1 MSAGPSIT
9 DQSVLDDTRALHQMG
24 YAQELARGMK
34 AFSNFAISF
43 SMICILAGGVTSFQ
57 TGFSTLGGFG
67 IGVGWLV
74 GGAFSLIVG
83 LAMAQIGSTY
93 PTAGG
98 LYHWSSILG
107 GRGWGWAT
115 AWMNLLGLIFV
126 TAAVTVG
133 AYTLFISLILTNIF
147 HIDTSNWGYWQQ
159 LAGVIV
165 IAISQGLL
173 NHFGIKLTS
182 KLTDFSGYLIFF
194 VAILLTATM
203 LFSAPRLDL
212 SRLFHIVNNTGDPGG
227 GVVPSTNNLLYA
239 FLLGLLLPLY
249 TITGFDAS
257 AHTAEETLNARVA
270 VPKGIINSILYS
282 LLFGY
287 VMICSFVLAMSDPI
301 AAAKDGA
308 NVFFNL
314 LAGLPVAD
322 PLKDALYILLVIA
335 NYLCALA
342 CITSTS
348 RMVFAFS
355 RDGGVPYLSP
365 LLRKVSPT
373 FRTPV
378 GGIWATVILAIAATL
393 YSSAYNALAAGS
405 AVFLYI
411 SYAMPIAAGLYA
423 ESKGWRPSGPFKL
436 GAWSK
441 PIAVVA
447 CLGVVGVTW
456 IGLQPPNDIVINYA
470 VGILALLVV
479 GWFALE
485 RKRFPGPPISATDI
499 AERHDEILAEEAAVG
514 ETIPAA
520 VSG

>member
-1 MSAGPSIT
+1 MSTEPESA
-9 DQSVLDDTRALHQMG
+9 DQSVLEEDVHVLHQMG

-34 AFSNFAISF
+34 GFSNFAISF
-43 SMICILAGGVTSFQ
+43 SIICILAGGITSFQ
-57 TGFSTLGGFG
+57 IGFSTVGGFS

-74 GGAFSLIVG
+74 GGVFSLIVG
-83 LAMAQIGSTY
+83 LSMAQIGSAY

-133 AYTLFISLILTNIF
+133 AYTLFTGLILTDIF
-147 HIDTSNWGYWQQ
+147 HIDTSKWGYWQQ
-159 LAGVIV
+159 LAGVGT
-165 IAISQGLL
+165 IAVAQGLL

-203 LFSAPRLDL
+203 LFSVHHFDL
-212 SRLFHIVNNTGDPGG
+212 SRLFHIVNNTGSAGG
-227 GVVPSTNNLLYA
+227 DVVPHTNNLLYA

-282 LLFGY
+282 VIFGY
-287 VMICSFVLAMSDPI
+287 IMVCSFVLAMSDPV
-301 AAAKDGA
+301 ASAKDGG

-314 LAGLPVAD
+314 LNGLAVPTL
-322 PLKDALYILLVIA
+322 LKDALFVLIVIA
-335 NYLCALA
+335 NYLCSLA
-342 CITSTS
+342 CVTSTS
-348 RMVFAFS
+348 RMIFAFS
-355 RDGGVPYLSP
+355 RDGGVPFVSP
-365 LLRKVSPT
+365 LLRKVST
-373 FRTPV
+373 AYRTPI

-411 SYAMPIAAGLYA
+411 SYAMPVAAGLYA
-423 ESKGWRPSGPFKL
+423 ESKGWLPTGPFKL
-436 GAWSK
+436 GIWSK
-441 PIAVVA
+441 PLAVITS
-447 CLGVVGVTW
+447 LGVLGVTW

-470 VGILALLVV
+470 IGILVLLVV

-485 RKRFPGPPISATDI
+485 RKRFPGPPISAAEI
-499 AERHDEILAEEAAVG
+499 AKRHAEILAEEAAVG
-514 ETIPAA
+514 ETVHA
-520 VSG
+520 GL

>member
-1 MSAGPSIT
+1 MSAEPEAT
-9 DQSVLDDTRALHQMG
+9 DQSILEEDVHVLHQMG

-34 AFSNFAISF
+34 SFSNFAISF
-43 SMICILAGGVTSFQ
+43 SIICILAGGITSFQ
-57 TGFSTLGGFG
+57 TGFSTTGGFG

-74 GGAFSLIVG
+74 GGVFSLIVG
-83 LAMAQIGSTY
+83 LSMAQIGSAY

-133 AYTLFISLILTNIF
+133 AYTLFTSLILTNIF
-147 HIDTSNWGYWQQ
+147 HIDTSKWGYWQQ
-159 LAGVIV
+159 LAGVSV
-165 IAISQGLL
+165 IAIAQGLL
-173 NHFGIKLTS
+173 NHFGIKVTS

-203 LFSAPRLDL
+203 LFSVHHFDL

-227 GVVPSTNNLLYA
+227 DVVPRTNNLVYA

-282 LLFGY
+282 VIFGY
-287 VMICSFVLAMSDPI
+287 IMVCSFVLAMSDPV
-301 AAAKDGA
+301 AAAKDGG

-314 LAGLPVAD
+314 LAGLGVPNA
-322 PLKDALYILLVIA
+322 LKDVLYVLIVIA
-335 NYLCALA
+335 NYLCSLA
-342 CITSTS
+342 CVTSTS
-348 RMVFAFS
+348 RMIFAFS
-355 RDGGVPYLSP
+355 RDGGVPFLSP
-365 LLRKVSPT
+365 LLRRVSPAY
-373 FRTPV
+373 RTPV
-378 GGIWATVILAIAATL
+378 GGIWATVVLAIAATL

-411 SYAMPIAAGLYA
+411 SYAMPVAAGLYA
-423 ESKGWRPSGPFKL
+423 ESKGWLPSGPFKL
-436 GAWSK
+436 GVWSK
-441 PIAVVA
+441 PLAVITT
-447 CLGVVGVTW
+447 LGVVGVTW

-470 VGILALLVV
+470 IGILVLLVV

-485 RKRFPGPPISATDI
+485 RKRFPGPPISAADI
-499 AERHDEILAEEAAVG
+499 AKRHAEILAEEAAVG
-514 ETIPAA
+514 ETVHA
-520 VSG
+520 GL

>member
-1 MSAGPSIT
+1 MSAEPNSI
-9 DQSVLDDTRALHQMG
+9 DQSALEDTRTLHQMG
-24 YAQELARGMK
+24 YAQELARSMK

-83 LAMAQIGSTY
+83 LAMAQIGSAY

-133 AYTLFISLILTNIF
+133 AYTLFTSLILTNIF
-147 HIDTSNWGYWQQ
+147 HIDTFSWGYWQQ
-159 LAGVIV
+159 LVGVVV

-203 LFSAPRLDL
+203 LFSAPHFDL
-212 SRLFHIVNNTGDPGG
+212 SRLFHIVNFTGDAGG
-227 GVVPSTNNLLYA
+227 NVVPATDNLFYA

-282 LLFGY
+282 LVFGY
-287 VMICSFVLAMSDPI
+287 IMVCSFVLAMSDPV

-314 LAGLPVAD
+314 LAGLPVPD
-322 PLKDALYILLVIA
+322 LLKDALYVLLVIA

-342 CITSTS
+342 CVTSTS
-348 RMVFAFS
+348 RMIFAFA
-355 RDGGVPYLSP
+355 RDGGVPLLSP
-365 LLRKVSPT
+365 LLRKVST
-373 FRTPV
+373 EYRTPV
-378 GGIWATVILAIAATL
+378 GGIWTTVILAIAATL

-411 SYAMPIAAGLYA
+411 SYVMPVAAGFYA

-436 GAWSK
+436 GVWSK
-441 PIAVVA
+441 PIAIVA

-470 VGILALLVV
+470 IGILVLLVV

-485 RKRFPGPPISATDI
+485 RKRFSGPPISAADI
-499 AERHDEILAEEAAVG
+499 AKRHDEILIKEAAVG
-514 ETIPAA
+514 ETAPA
-520 VSG
+520 GI